1 MKILKKII
9 NKMDNPYFKYDIS
22 KIESVNEVPL
32 NINTL
37 NIEVPLNKNINI
49 IIKYY

>member
-1 MKILKKII
+1 
-9 NKMDNPYFKYDIS
+9 MDNPYFNYELS
-22 KIESVNEVPL
+22 KIETVSENFL
-32 NINTL
+32 NNI